1 LHFASWCDRNWPQPL
16 LTLRG
21 SGAGLISVA
30 FGPDGRR
37 LVTGSKDGQLA
48 LWDVATGRAIRTLQ
62 GYAREEIVLVAFSPD
77 GRWVASAGEG
87 DGTVKVW
94 DATTLA
100 PVHTFRG
107 HLSGVRRLA
116 FSPDGTFLV
125 SASKDQTVKV
135 WDLTPL
141 HEKPGSAV
149 IIPGP

>member
-1 LHFASWCDRNWPQPL
+1 
-16 LTLRG
+16 
-21 SGAGLISVA
+21 LISVA

-48 LWDVATGRAIRTLQ
+48 LWDTATGQAICARQ
-62 GYAREEIVLVAFSPD
+62 GYAREELVLVAFSPA

-107 HLSGVRRLA
+107 HRDGVRRLA
-116 FSPDGTFLV
+116 FSPDGKLLV
-125 SASKDQTVKV
+125 SGSKDHTVKV
-135 WDLTPL
+135 WDLTRL
-141 HEKPGSAV
+141 DGKARE
-149 IIPGP
+149 